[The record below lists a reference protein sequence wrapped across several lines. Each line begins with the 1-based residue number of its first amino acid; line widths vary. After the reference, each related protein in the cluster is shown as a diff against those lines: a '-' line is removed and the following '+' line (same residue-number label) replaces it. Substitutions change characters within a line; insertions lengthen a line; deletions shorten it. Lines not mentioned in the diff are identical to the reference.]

1 MKVSELKKIAVEKKI
16 GEQRLAEADD
26 AKDIKGFLATFILE
40 AEYDTDKARLL
51 ELMEMKVSEL
61 KKKAVGWKIPQ
72 QKLDEADDGENVR
85 EVLSALILQAERDSS
100 TKVNETISS
109 RPLVRFYGWVVVGDQ
124 SAPSQCKLL

>member
-1 MKVSELKKIAVEKKI
+1 
-16 GEQRLAEADD
+16 
-26 AKDIKGFLATFILE
+26 
-40 AEYDTDKARLL
+40 
-51 ELMEMKVSEL
+51 MKVSEL

-109 RPLVRFYGWVVVGDQ
+109 RPLVPFYGWVVVGDQ

>member
-16 GEQRLAEADD
+16 GEERLAEADD

-40 AEYDTDKARLL
+40 AEYDTNKHRLL

-72 QKLDEADDGENVR
+72 EKLDEADDGENVR

-109 RPLVRFYGWVVVGDQ
+109 RPLVCFYGWVVVGDQ